1 MKGFLGMASMVTVA
15 ATGAAMAVGRRAPRG
30 ADRMDAVMPDPGDVT
45 QAIDAARDRLRAS
58 VPPEAPAAFR
68 AA

>member
-15 ATGAAMAVGRRAPRG
+15 ATGAAMAITRRAPRD
-30 ADRMDAVMPDPGDVT
+30 ADGPTAVMPRPEDVT
-45 QAIDAARDRLRAS
+45 QAIDAARDRLRKA
-58 VPPEAPAAFR
+58 VPPEAPATSR

>member
-15 ATGAAMAVGRRAPRG
+15 ATGAAMAIGRRVPRG
-30 ADRMDAVMPDPGDVT
+30 ADRPDVVMPDPGDVT

-58 VPPEAPAAFR
+58 VPPEPSAASR

>member
-15 ATGAAMAVGRRAPRG
+15 ATGAAMASTRRAPRG
-30 ADRMDAVMPDPGDVT
+30 AAQPGAAIPHSQDVT
-45 QAIDAARDRLRAS
+45 HAIDAARYRLRAT
-58 VPPEAPAAFR
+58 VPPEAPAASR